1 MLLLTDG
8 TVMCQNENASDWWK
22 LTPDQSGSYINGT
35 WSQLAS
41 RPNSPEYY
49 ASAILRDGRVFVTGG
64 EYNGGSSPVD
74 LLAAEIYDP
83 VADTWSNIPT
93 PSGWTNI
100 GDAPSCVLPDG
111 RILLGSI
118 IPDPLGNN
126 NTAIYN
132 PLANTWIP
140 QANKDDSSSE
150 ETWTLLPDNTI
161 LVAECT
167 NHPKA
172 EKYNIGTDSWTPTG
186 STPSGHDLVQS
197 SSASSNEIGPAIL
210 MPDGRVFGIG
220 ASGHTAIYSP
230 STGTWTAGPDFP
242 TDPSNNL
249 MQAFDAPACLLP
261 NGKVL
266 CIAGPPEP
274 SGWAGPPSNF
284 FEFDGTSLSP
294 VPNPP
299 HFWRKNL

>member
-1 MLLLTDG
+1 MANQPTFNSSTMLLLTDG

-49 ASAILRDGRVFVTGG
+49 ASAMR
-64 EYNGGSSPVD
+64 GGSSPVD

-118 IPDPLGNN
+118 IPDPSGNN

-132 PLANTWIP
+132 PLSNTWIP
-140 QANKDDSSSE
+140 AANKDDSSSE